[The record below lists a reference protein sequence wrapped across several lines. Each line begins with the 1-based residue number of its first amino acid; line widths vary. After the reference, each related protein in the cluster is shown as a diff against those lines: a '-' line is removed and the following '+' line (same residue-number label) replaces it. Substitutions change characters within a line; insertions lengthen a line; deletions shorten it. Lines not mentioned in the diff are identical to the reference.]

1 MPYSFEIKP
10 ELEKTLRK
18 LKKKNTLL
26 YRRILKKIP
35 EIIENPHH
43 YKPLSN
49 IMAGVRRVH
58 FDPFVLTFLINEK
71 EKRVKFLDFDHHNRI
86 YK

>member
-10 ELEKTLRK
+10 ELERILKR
-18 LKKKNTLL
+18 LKKKNPLMF
-26 YRRILKKIP
+26 RRILKKIP
-35 EIIENPHH
+35 EIIEHPHH
-43 YKPLSN
+43 YKSLSK

-58 FDPFVLTFLINEK
+58 FDPYVLTFAINEK
-71 EKRVKFLDFDHHNRI
+71 EKKVEFLDFDHHDNI